1 MTPIEACQKA
11 RAEFVVER
19 EMIDK
24 KIEALDLAIKAL
36 GGGAAKPA
44 RKPAKPRPAVKPNGA
59 NGHASADD
67 MNGAADLVLSA
78 LRDCPAGMTSRVLRD
93 ELGWPPIKFK
103 AVLGS
108 LLAAGKITKF
118 GERAG
123 TGFKVA

>member
-1 MTPIEACQKA
+1 MNAIEACQKA

-19 EMIDK
+19 EIIDK
-24 KIEALDLAIKAL
+24 KIEALDLAIMAL
-36 GGGAAKPA
+36 GGVEKPA
-44 RKPAKPRPAVKPNGA
+44 RKPAKAKPAAKPNGT

-103 AVLGS
+103 AVL
-108 LLAAGKITKF
+108 AALVTGNKIVKF

-123 TGFKVA
+123 TGYKLA